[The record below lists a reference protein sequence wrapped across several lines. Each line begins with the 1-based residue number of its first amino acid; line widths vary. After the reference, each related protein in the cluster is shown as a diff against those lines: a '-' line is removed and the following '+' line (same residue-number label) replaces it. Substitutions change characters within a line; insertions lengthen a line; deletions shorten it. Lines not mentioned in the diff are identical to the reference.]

1 MIGARVLRFNRRE
14 QGASSLTALC
24 FVISAWVF
32 LTALLRVLPIYLE
45 HRVIVSAMH
54 SVAQGYDTAAHGREE
69 VREALEKT
77 WVVNRIDG
85 VESDSVSID
94 RRRTGVILTLRYSI
108 SFPLVGPIDGV
119 WLFDDVVADSRSARR
134 SL

>member
-1 MIGARVLRFNRRE
+1 MSCTNRRE
-14 QGASSLTALC
+14 RGASSLTVLC
-24 FVISAWVF
+24 FIITLWVS

-54 SVAQGYDTAAHGREE
+54 GVAQGYDSAAHGREE
-69 VREALEKT
+69 VRQALRKT

-85 VESDSVSID
+85 VESDSVLID
-94 RRRTGVILTLRYSI
+94 RRRTGVILTLSYSV
-108 SFPLVGPIDGV
+108 SFPLAGAIDGV
-119 WLFDDVVADSRSARR
+119 WRFDDIVADSRSSRR

>member
-1 MIGARVLRFNRRE
+1 MLRVNRRE

-32 LTALLRVLPIYLE
+32 LTALLRVLPVYLE

-54 SVAQGYDTAAHGREE
+54 SVAQGYDSAAHGRGE
-69 VREALEKT
+69 VRQALQKT
-77 WVVNRIDG
+77 WAVNRIDG

-94 RRRTGVILTLRYSI
+94 RRRTGVILTLSYGV
-108 SFPLVGPIDGV
+108 SFPLVGAIDGV
-119 WLFDDVVADSRSARR
+119 WRFDDVVADSRSARR

>member
-1 MIGARVLRFNRRE
+1 MIGARVLRINRRE

-54 SVAQGYDTAAHGREE
+54 SVAKGYDSLAHGREE
-69 VREALEKT
+69 VRQALQKT
-77 WVVNRIDG
+77 WAVNRIDG

-94 RRRTGVILTLRYSI
+94 RRRTGVILTLSYGV
-108 SFPLVGPIDGV
+108 SFPLVGAIDGV
-119 WLFDDVVADSRSARR
+119 WRFDDVVADSRSARR

>member
-1 MIGARVLRFNRRE
+1 M
-14 QGASSLTALC
+14 TALC
-24 FVISAWVF
+24 FVITAWVF

-85 VESDSVSID
+85 VASDSVSID
-94 RRRTGVILTLRYSI
+94 RRRAGVILTLSYSI
-108 SFPLVGPIDGV
+108 SFHLVGPIDGV
-119 WLFDDVVADSRSARR
+119 WRFDDVVADSRSVRR

>member
-1 MIGARVLRFNRRE
+1 M
-14 QGASSLTALC
+14 
-24 FVISAWVF
+24 F

-54 SVAQGYDTAAHGREE
+54 SVAQGYDRSAHGRDE
-69 VREALEKT
+69 VRQALQKT
-77 WVVNRIDG
+77 WAVNRIDG
-85 VESDSVSID
+85 VESDSVSIE

-108 SFPLVGPIDGV
+108 SFPLVGSIDGI
-119 WLFDDVVADSRSARR
+119 WRFDDIVADSRSARR

>member
-94 RRRTGVILTLRYSI
+94 RRRTGVILTLSYSI

-119 WLFDDVVADSRSARR
+119 WRFDDVVADSRSARR

>member
-1 MIGARVLRFNRRE
+1 
-14 QGASSLTALC
+14 
-24 FVISAWVF
+24 
-32 LTALLRVLPIYLE
+32 
-45 HRVIVSAMH
+45 MH

-94 RRRTGVILTLRYSI
+94 RRRTGVILTLSYSI

-119 WLFDDVVADSRSARR
+119 WRFDDVVADSRSERR

>member
-1 MIGARVLRFNRRE
+1 MLRVNRRE

-32 LTALLRVLPIYLE
+32 LTALLRVLPVYLE

-54 SVAQGYDTAAHGREE
+54 NVAQGYDSAAHGREE
-69 VREALEKT
+69 VRQALQKT
-77 WVVNRIDG
+77 WAVNRIDG

-94 RRRTGVILTLRYSI
+94 RRRTGVILTLSYGV
-108 SFPLVGPIDGV
+108 SFPLVGAIDGV
-119 WLFDDVVADSRSARR
+119 WRFDDVVADSRSARR

>member
-1 MIGARVLRFNRRE
+1 MLRVNRRE

-32 LTALLRVLPIYLE
+32 LTALLRVLPVYLE

-54 SVAQGYDTAAHGREE
+54 SVAQGYDSAAHGREE
-69 VREALEKT
+69 VRQALQKT
-77 WVVNRIDG
+77 WAVNRIDG

-94 RRRTGVILTLRYSI
+94 RRRTGVILTLSYSI
-108 SFPLVGPIDGV
+108 SFPLVGAIDGV
-119 WLFDDVVADSRSARR
+119 WRFDDVVADSRSARR

>member
-1 MIGARVLRFNRRE
+1 MAQVPRANRRE

-24 FVISAWVF
+24 FVITAWVF

-54 SVAQGYDTAAHGREE
+54 SVAQGYDRSAHGRDE
-69 VREALEKT
+69 VRQALQKT
-77 WVVNRIDG
+77 WAVNRIDG
-85 VESDSVSID
+85 VESDSVSIE

-108 SFPLVGPIDGV
+108 SFPLVGSIDGI
-119 WLFDDVVADSRSARR
+119 WRFDDIVADSRSARR

>member
-1 MIGARVLRFNRRE
+1 MIGARVLRINRRE

-85 VESDSVSID
+85 VASDSVSID
-94 RRRTGVILTLRYSI
+94 RRRAGVILTLSYSI

-119 WLFDDVVADSRSARR
+119 WRFDDVVADSRSGRR

>member
-54 SVAQGYDTAAHGREE
+54 SVAQGYDSAAHGREE
-69 VREALEKT
+69 VRQALQKT
-77 WVVNRIDG
+77 WAVNRIDG

-94 RRRTGVILTLRYSI
+94 RRRTGVILTLSYGI
-108 SFPLVGPIDGV
+108 SFPLVGAIDGV
-119 WLFDDVVADSRSARR
+119 WRFDDVVADSRSARR

>member
-119 WLFDDVVADSRSARR
+119 WRFDDVVADSRSARR

>member
-1 MIGARVLRFNRRE
+1 MLRVNRRE

-32 LTALLRVLPIYLE
+32 LTALLRVLPVYLE

-54 SVAQGYDTAAHGREE
+54 SVAQGYDSAAHGREE
-69 VREALEKT
+69 VRQALQKT
-77 WVVNRIDG
+77 WAVNRIDG

-94 RRRTGVILTLRYSI
+94 RRRTGGILTLSYGV
-108 SFPLVGPIDGV
+108 SFPFVGAIDGV
-119 WLFDDVVADSRSARR
+119 WRFDDVVADSRSARR

>member
-85 VESDSVSID
+85 VASDSVSID
-94 RRRTGVILTLRYSI
+94 RRRAGVILTLSYSI

-119 WLFDDVVADSRSARR
+119 WRFDDVVADSRAGRR

>member
-1 MIGARVLRFNRRE
+1 MLRVNRRE

-32 LTALLRVLPIYLE
+32 LTALLRVLPVYLE

-85 VESDSVSID
+85 VASDSVSID
-94 RRRTGVILTLRYSI
+94 RRRAGVILTLSYSI

-119 WLFDDVVADSRSARR
+119 WRFDDVVADSRSGRR
-134 SL
+134 AL

>member
-32 LTALLRVLPIYLE
+32 LTALLRVLPVYLE

-54 SVAQGYDTAAHGREE
+54 SVAQGYDSAAHGRDE
-69 VREALEKT
+69 VRQALQKT
-77 WVVNRIDG
+77 WAVNRIDG

-94 RRRTGVILTLRYSI
+94 RRRTGVILTLSYSI

-119 WLFDDVVADSRSARR
+119 WRFDDVVADSRSERR

>member
-1 MIGARVLRFNRRE
+1 MLRVNRRE

-32 LTALLRVLPIYLE
+32 LTALLRVLPVYLE

-54 SVAQGYDTAAHGREE
+54 SVAQGYDSEAHGREE
-69 VREALEKT
+69 VRQALQKT
-77 WVVNRIDG
+77 WAVNRIDG

-94 RRRTGVILTLRYSI
+94 RRRTGVILTLSYGV
-108 SFPLVGPIDGV
+108 SFPLVGAIDGV
-119 WLFDDVVADSRSARR
+119 WRFDDVVADSRSARR